1 MRGERKKFLVI
12 EKLSEILET
21 IIKGEVVFTILNVS
35 LPQKGGVM
43 KVYLSIFPDEKA
55 ETIIKELNKESAK
68 IKNELKNKIK
78 NKIYLRYLPKKI
90 VFKYSSDLKEAQII
104 DKILKEEKEGL

>member
-43 KVYLSIFPDEKA
+43 KVYLSIFPDEKV
-55 ETIIKELNKESAK
+55 EPIIKELNKESAK
-68 IKNELKNKIK
+68 IKNELK

>member
-68 IKNELKNKIK
+68 IKNELKNKI
-78 NKIYLRYLPKKI
+78 YLRYLPNKI

>member
-68 IKNELKNKIK
+68 IKNELKNKI
-78 NKIYLRYLPKKI
+78 YLRYLPKKI

>member
-35 LPQKGGVM
+35 LPQKGGIM
-43 KVYLSIFPDEKA
+43 KVYLSIFPDEKV
-55 ETIIKELNKESAK
+55 ETIIKELNKESVK
-68 IKNELKNKIK
+68 IKNELKNKI
-78 NKIYLRYLPKKI
+78 YLRYLPNKI

>member
-35 LPQKGGVM
+35 LPQKGGIM
-43 KVYLSIFPDEKA
+43 KVYLSIFPDEKV
-55 ETIIKELNKESAK
+55 EPIIKELNKESAK
-68 IKNELKNKIK
+68 IKNELK

>member
-35 LPQKGGVM
+35 LPQKGGIM
-43 KVYLSIFPDEKA
+43 KVYLSIFPDEKV
-55 ETIIKELNKESAK
+55 EPIIKELNKESAK
-68 IKNELKNKIK
+68 IKNELKNKI
-78 NKIYLRYLPKKI
+78 YLRYLPNKI